1 MTMLRR
7 LWRLVAA
14 LGALAYAWIALFAAG
29 VRESLRREPGNI
41 NSGADR
47 P

>member
-1 MTMLRR
+1 MMTLRR

-14 LGALAYAWIALFAAG
+14 IGALAYAWIALFAAG
-29 VRESLRREPGNI
+29 MCESLRREPGNI

-47 P
+47 N